1 MLNNIR
7 IKQTTEE
14 IILDINVQADNNKVI
29 QELQEKLQ
37 KKKSKKLKKL

>member
-14 IILDINVQADNNKVI
+14 IILNVNVQAENTQVV
-29 QELQEKLQ
+29 QELQ
-37 KKKSKKLKKL
+37 